1 MSENGRG
8 DFFDSHCIDYVG
20 IDERSSAKGWQ
31 SEFSRRK

>member
-20 IDERSSAKGWQ
+20 IDERA
-31 SEFSRRK
+31 FLC